1 MNSKHF
7 IKVFLVCI
15 GFVCLFNHSSY
26 TKTLDETSFPLPT
39 ERLAVSLIYQTII
52 TINNASQSRNYSV
65 LRALSAPEFQ
75 TKYSLKE
82 LHDTLDGLQANKI
95 DLKEMTLFD
104 PVIEK
109 KQILRSEKIF
119 RLKGYMP
126 TAPIRMRFEFQYQYV
141 KRKWRLFAMSLD
153 FVRDE
158 VKSAKKSRREKGI

>member
-1 MNSKHF
+1 MNLKYF
-7 IKVFLVCI
+7 AKVFLVCI

-52 TINNASQSRNYSV
+52 TINNASQSRDYSV

-75 TKYSLKE
+75 NKYSLQD
-82 LHDTLDGLQANKI
+82 LRNTLDGLQANKVN
-95 DLKEMTLFD
+95 LREMTLFD

-109 KQILRSEKIF
+109 KQILQSEKIF

-141 KRKWRLFAMSLD
+141 ELKWRLFAMSLD

-158 VKSAKKSRREKGI
+158 VKSAKKTLTEKGI